1 MLNDRLKTVTT
12 YCLLAS
18 LTFVYGCAGALSGGG
33 KSGGRYIYQYTMTEP
48 SVNDQLL
55 YKDDYITVQFKFDE
69 SAVKFQLQN
78 VSDLPLS
85 IVWENVA
92 ISLNNRAFPVRNLST
107 LYQTELVHPLPVMIP
122 SLGYIREV
130 VIPRDNITLEKE
142 GWKEKDLFPTDDMG
156 SAARKKLIM
165 KYNGSVV
172 KLMLPVRI
180 GEVVQDYAFTF
191 KVKGISALPQNVRPP
206 VKERPTPPP
215 VMTASAS
222 NALLPIVIAGGILGL
237 AIYAL
242 SKEKASPI
250 GF

>member
-1 MLNDRLKTVTT
+1 MLNKRLKTITT
-12 YCLLAS
+12 YVLLVS
-18 LTFVYGCAGALSGGG
+18 LTFVYGCSGAMAGGG
-33 KSGGRYIYQYTMTEP
+33 KSGGRYVYQYTMTEP
-48 SVNDQLL
+48 SANDQLL
-55 YKDDYITVQFKFDE
+55 FKDDYITIQFKFDE

-78 VSDLPLS
+78 VSDLPIS

-92 ISLNNRAFPVRNLST
+92 MSLNNRAFPVKNNST
-107 LYQTELVHPLPVMIP
+107 LFQTEMSHPLPVMIP
-122 SLGYIREV
+122 SLGYIREM
-130 VIPRDNITLEKE
+130 VIPRENVTWEKD

-180 GEVVQDYAFTF
+180 GEIVQDYSFTF
-191 KVKGISALPQNVRPP
+191 KVKGISALPENVRPP

-215 VMTASAS
+215 VISSTSSGSLM
-222 NALLPIVIAGGILGL
+222 PILIAGGILGL
-237 AIYAL
+237 AIYVL
-242 SKEKASPI
+242 SKDKASPI